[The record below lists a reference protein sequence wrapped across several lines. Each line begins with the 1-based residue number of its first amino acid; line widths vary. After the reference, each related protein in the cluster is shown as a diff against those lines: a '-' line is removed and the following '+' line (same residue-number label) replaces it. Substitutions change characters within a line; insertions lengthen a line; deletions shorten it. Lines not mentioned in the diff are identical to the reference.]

1 MKYSMKSVAVVA
13 AVAAGLSLSAC
24 SSDDDDS
31 TVGTTSAAPTT
42 QTTALPTAVELN
54 DVLNRAV
61 DPAVPSDQKAD
72 TVEGGDQALELF
84 DVMTQSKEESGATLE
99 VVDPVLPGI
108 LPDTASVTVNFLI
121 PDRDPMP
128 VSGVEFIRENDI
140 WKLKRE
146 WACTLIENVAPD
158 NVPPLC
164 SADVAEELPE
174 EIPEDAPAPEGAPAE
189 GAPAGEAPA
198 EEAPAEGAP
207 AEGAPAA

>member
-31 TVGTTSAAPTT
+31 TDGTTSAAPTT

-108 LPDTASVTVNFLI
+108 LPDTDRQLPHPGPR
-121 PDRDPMP
+121 PDARIRG
-128 VSGVEFIRENDI
+128 GVHPRERH
-140 WKLKRE
+140 L
-146 WACTLIENVAPD
+146 
-158 NVPPLC
+158 
-164 SADVAEELPE
+164 
-174 EIPEDAPAPEGAPAE
+174 
-189 GAPAGEAPA
+189 EAQA
-198 EEAPAEGAP
+198 
-207 AEGAPAA
+207 

>member
-1 MKYSMKSVAVVA
+1 
-13 AVAAGLSLSAC
+13 
-24 SSDDDDS
+24 
-31 TVGTTSAAPTT
+31 
-42 QTTALPTAVELN
+42 
-54 DVLNRAV
+54 
-61 DPAVPSDQKAD
+61 
-72 TVEGGDQALELF
+72 
-84 DVMTQSKEESGATLE
+84 
-99 VVDPVLPGI
+99 
-108 LPDTASVTVNFLI
+108 
-121 PDRDPMP
+121 MP

-189 GAPAGEAPA
+189 APA